1 MLARQLRPSPGGAI
15 LVTGEATRRVDRVFV
30 EEDPV
35 HHRPGVDRGASEGKG
50 SGIGAGGARRPLNQ
64 ERDACRLGDA
74 VRVRHAPMIVCRL
87 ASSLPE
93 ARLPQDRFGYPLTTT
108 SAEAAAIYVEALDG
122 VFALHE
128 DVVATIDRAIDL
140 DPDFALAHSV
150 RARGLAMMGEAVEA
164 RQSAVRGHELSAH
177 GTARERRHAHIAAL
191 VAQGKGAQALPLVE
205 QHATDYPR
213 DAMPLSYALGVY
225 GLLGFGGYRDFPQR
239 QCQLLAQV
247 APEWDDDWWFLA
259 SHGWALVEVG
269 EWNTGTAML
278 DRALELKPDNAN
290 AVHGRAHA
298 YYECGDIDGGEAF
311 LREFLPRFTRTHPL
325 HGHLSWHLALF
336 ALQRGDAGEA
346 VSIYRA
352 AIGPAA
358 SQALPM
364 FTLVDSASF
373 LWRSLMQGVRHR
385 AEASELSAFAR
396 RHQPVAGLPFVNAHL
411 AMACAVLGDNSAA
424 AALREQ
430 VKERLTAGR
439 QASGEVV
446 LRVCEAIAGVVE
458 APTEA
463 AGILER
469 AQVDLPRLGGSNAQ
483 RDVFLDTLAY
493 AHVRAGNTDAAR
505 TTVAG
510 RSRSRASHLNEAWL
524 ARLIPSQG
532 VP

>member
-1 MLARQLRPSPGGAI
+1 M
-15 LVTGEATRRVDRVFV
+15 
-30 EEDPV
+30 
-35 HHRPGVDRGASEGKG
+35 
-50 SGIGAGGARRPLNQ
+50 
-64 ERDACRLGDA
+64 
-74 VRVRHAPMIVCRL
+74 
-87 ASSLPE
+87 
-93 ARLPQDRFGYPLTTT
+93 PQDRFGYPLTTT
-108 SAEAAAIYVEALDG
+108 SAEAAAIYVEALDD

-128 DVVATIDRAIDL
+128 DVVATIDRAIEL

-164 RQSAVRGHELSAH
+164 RESALRGHELSAH

-191 VAQGKGAQALPLVE
+191 VAQGKGGEALPLVE

-298 YYECGDIDGGEAF
+298 YYECGDVDGGEAF
-311 LREFLPRFTRTHPL
+311 LRDCLPRFARTHPL

-336 ALQRGDAGEA
+336 ALQRGDLGEA
-346 VSIYRA
+346 ASIYRDS
-352 AIGPAA
+352 IGPAA

-364 FTLVDSASF
+364 FTLIDSASF
-373 LWRSLMQGVRHR
+373 LWRSLMQGARHR
-385 AEASELSAFAR
+385 AEASELSAYIA
-396 RHQPVAGLPFVNAHL
+396 RHQPAAGLPFVNAHL
-411 AMACAVLGDNSAA
+411 AMACAVLGDNRAA
-424 AALREQ
+424 ATLREQ
-430 VKERLTAGR
+430 VEERLTDGK
-439 QASGEVV
+439 QASGDVV
-446 LRVCEAIAGVVE
+446 LRVCEAITGVLE
-458 APTEA
+458 DPIEA
-463 AGILER
+463 ASILER
-469 AQVDLPRLGGSNAQ
+469 AQTDLARLGGSNAQ

-493 AHVRAGNTDAAR
+493 AYLQAGDDDAAR
-505 TTVAG
+505 RTTIRRAE
-510 RSRSRASHLNEAWL
+510 SRAQHLDEGWL
-524 ARLIPSQG
+524 GHLSPA
-532 VP
+532 